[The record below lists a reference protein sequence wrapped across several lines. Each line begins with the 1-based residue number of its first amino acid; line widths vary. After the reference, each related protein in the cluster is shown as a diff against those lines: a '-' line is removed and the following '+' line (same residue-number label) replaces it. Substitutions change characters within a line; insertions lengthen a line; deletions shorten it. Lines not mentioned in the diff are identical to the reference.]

1 MPAPLPR
8 QLRDE
13 LSAYGILHAKSLRGK
28 ARPETVDYL
37 DLISDESDEGEDV
50 RLLPDAVAEN
60 QDRPLL
66 YVVNKA
72 NLSTDTTQYEVDL
85 RSVRRSLGSRGE
97 RAYLG
102 IIEPGQLTV
111 IPISLDPKLPK
122 PEVYE
127 KGTGEALTFF
137 SRLSLGQYKGTGEPT
152 SPDYVY
158 DEMFKLLENSADRL
172 VGAHKLNHGDVL
184 SLVGRALFFR
194 FLCDRKIVKPGS
206 LKSVAPNATSL
217 VACFDSPE
225 NAADTCLWLDETFNG
240 DFLPLTEKGVLTFF
254 KTIGQ
259 QSNGK
264 VFDHL
269 GAILHGHQPSGTGYQ
284 QVFEWAKFDF
294 AHVPIGLLSQV
305 YEAFSWKWSPDAQGT
320 SVHYTPKRIADYL
333 VEEAFHDL
341 PKPEAARVLD
351 PACGA
356 GIFLVLAF
364 RRLYQALWK
373 TEAKRPDTAAIRRI
387 LETQLQGFDVSESA
401 LRLAALSLYLT
412 AIELDPDPVPPSKL
426 RFKNLRDRVLFNC
439 RRQGTDYDSGPILGS
454 LGEHVDKQNHQTF
467 DLILCNPPWTS
478 LSTDGVLFKNQEEKD
493 AYKDRIEELANQF
506 TKISQDVLTRRGLP
520 VLAQK
525 YQNPDNVP
533 DLPFVWRS
541 MEWCRPNG
549 RIGMVLPG
557 RNLFKQEPVPSKA
570 RETLFRAIAVTGI
583 LNCSNLSDTN
593 VWPEMNQP
601 FFLLFA
607 CNRIPKASANLRWV
621 TPHCDLSLNS
631 KGEVRVDSESNEILS
646 PQATFQES
654 WLWKALAIG
663 TMLDVDVIR
672 RVKAVNA
679 PTLQEYWHGDLGLVS
694 SNGYQIKA
702 AQPQSDASFLKGMPD
717 LNATD
722 LFPFLVDISRL
733 DLFAR
738 DTAFRPRNREVY
750 RAPLVLVRGFPSA
763 RRSEGLALLSLADV
777 AYNESFDGY
786 SAAHFPDGE
795 SLARYIQLFVHSI
808 VWQHYVLMTTPK
820 LGVERREFY
829 KADLDKV
836 PIVPFDRLKPDQR
849 TLVKNLSDR
858 LISNDLTVFDEID
871 FLFAALYGLNKY
883 DLEVIRETLDTSLP
897 YNESRERACGDP
909 KPEQKKAFAARL
921 ESSLRPFLRK
931 LDEKAEVNL
940 WKPTSAMEEGA
951 PYSVLLCGTEKRKI
965 EFSEEFFCEKV
976 LSLANET
983 GASRVIFEVKNGLV
997 IAVLN
1002 QQRYWTLSRA
1012 RLCATEILQHHMAAF
1027 RR

>member
-13 LSAYGILHAKSLRGK
+13 LSAYGILHAKQLRGK
-28 ARPETVDYL
+28 AKPEAVDYL
-37 DLISDESDEGEDV
+37 DLISDESDERDDV

-72 NLSTDTTQYEVDL
+72 NLSTDSAQYEIDL

-102 IIEPGQLTV
+102 IIEPGHLTV
-111 IPISLDPKLPK
+111 LPISLDPKLPK

-158 DEMFKLLENSADRL
+158 DEMFKLLENSADQL
-172 VGAHKLNHGDVL
+172 VRAHKLNHGDVL

-206 LKSVAPNATSL
+206 LKCIAPSATNL
-217 VACFDSPE
+217 VECFDTPE

-240 DFLPLTEKGVLTFF
+240 DFLPLTEKGALTFF
-254 KTIGQ
+254 KKIGQ

-264 VFDHL
+264 VFEHL

-373 TEAKRPDTAAIRRI
+373 AEGKRPDTAAIRKI

-412 AIELDPDPVPPSKL
+412 AIELDPEPAPPSKL

-439 RRQGTDYDSGPILGS
+439 RRPGIDFNTGPILGS
-454 LGEHVDKQNHQTF
+454 LGEHVDKRNNQAF

-478 LSTDGVLFKNQEEKD
+478 LSTDGVPPAEKE
-493 AYKDRIEELANQF
+493 AYKPRIEELANQF
-506 TKISQDVLTRRGLP
+506 TKLSQDVLTRRGLP
-520 VLAQK
+520 VLAQN

-557 RNLFKQEPVPSKA
+557 RNLFKQEPIPCKA
-570 RETLFRAIAVTGI
+570 RETLFRAISVTGI
-583 LNCSNLSDTN
+583 LNCSNLSDTK

-607 CNRIPKASANLRWV
+607 CNRIPRANANLRWV

-631 KGEVRVDSESNEILS
+631 KGEVRVDSKSVALLC

-654 WLWKALAIG
+654 WLWKALALG
-663 TMLDVDVIR
+663 TMLDVDVVR
-672 RVKAVNA
+672 RVKAINA
-679 PTLQEYWHGDLGLVS
+679 PTLQEYWHGDLELVS

-702 AQPQSDASFLKGMPD
+702 SQPQSDASFLKGMPD

-722 LFPFLVDISRL
+722 LFRFLVDVSRL
-733 DLFAR
+733 DEFAH

-763 RRSEGLALLSLADV
+763 QRSRGLALLSFSDV
-777 AYNESFDGY
+777 VYNQSFHGY
-786 SAAHFPDGE
+786 SAAKHAEGE
-795 SLARYIQLFVHSI
+795 SLVRYIQLFVHSVI
-808 VWQHYVLMTTPK
+808 WQHYVLMTSPK
-820 LGVERREFY
+820 IGVERREFY
-829 KADLDKV
+829 KTDLDSCL
-836 PIVPFDRLKPDQR
+836 IIPFDRLDECQQK
-849 TLVKNLSDR
+849 LVGVLSDR
-858 LISNDLTVFDEID
+858 LIANDETVFEEID
-871 FLFAALYGLNKY
+871 SLFTGLYGLTKH
-883 DLEVIRETLDTSLP
+883 DLEVIRDTLDTSLP
-897 YNESRERACGDP
+897 YNDVRERACDDP
-909 KPEQKKAFAARL
+909 TPEQKRAFAARV
-921 ESSLRPFLRK
+921 ESLLRPFLRK
-931 LDEKAEVNL
+931 LDEKADVKL
-940 WKPTSAMEEGA
+940 WTPTSATEESA

-1012 RLCATEILQHHMAAF
+1012 RLCATEILQHHMTAF